1 MPVTPPSTTFQNT
14 VLKDMPVTCPA
25 EAELYQINV
34 VTYVARARARARAGQ
49 RAARR
54 AAAGRGV
61 AARRNRVHNRRC
73 GAAPLVLKI
82 FQYKLAPSLF
92 VYLRDPE
99 ARKFEAQLK
108 YHVPQVLPRVK
119 VKKRRRRF
127 ESENYLGCDCARL

>member
-1 MPVTPPSTTFQNT
+1 M
-14 VLKDMPVTCPA
+14 
-25 EAELYQINV
+25 
-34 VTYVARARARARAGQ
+34 
-49 RAARR
+49 RAAAERPRGRVSVRGAAR

-61 AARRNRVHNRRC
+61 AARRNRVLKRRC

-119 VKKRRRRF
+119 VKKRRR
-127 ESENYLGCDCARL
+127 